1 MKGSLSRR
9 LAAAPRVVLL
19 LIGCLAQGFTI
30 AQTFPPT
37 VAPVA
42 NVLQGA
48 SEATNLD
55 ARQSR
60 DASRFERQYGHEG
73 GAAVIH
79 EPFGGA
85 YVYSQGGQSD
95 GRMVQHLVLGRVP
108 RTEFVL
114 FSAEEELALWNLREK
129 QRRDIERAL
138 EPVLPIH
145 HAPRPQPVAI
155 NWPKVIVEGATTCV
169 PETPFADQPDWASH
183 LVCLNGATAALEHR
197 DR

>member
-1 MKGSLSRR
+1 MRSSISRR
-9 LAAAPRVVLL
+9 AAVASRVMLL
-19 LIGCLAQGFTI
+19 LVGCLAQGFTI
-30 AQTFPPT
+30 AQALPQT
-37 VAPVA
+37 VAPA
-42 NVLQGA
+42 GNLLQGA
-48 SEATNLD
+48 SEASNLD

-138 EPVLPIH
+138 EPVLPIRH
-145 HAPRPQPVAI
+145 TPRPQPVAI